1 MVRRILS
8 LLFFALLLSILLTA
22 LNFQL
27 MPAAHAYAGANP
39 MLALNRQEGP
49 LGVTLTLSG
58 KYFPPGQVGLSYMD
72 SRGVPGFF
80 APPSDTSV
88 QVQNGSFVTTN
99 LVLPG
104 SGPIGDWKIVATD
117 SLGSVW
123 TIQYVVLAA
132 PGQQTAG
139 SPGLTLNPASGM
151 SGDVITFNGSNW
163 LPKGTAVNL
172 LLQVEG
178 NSMPLLDP
186 SPVSDAN
193 GLITGMFLLPANLNS
208 SQATVFASDATT
220 GALRAQVPILIN
232 GASPIPSTS
241 PTTQASP
248 SPQATPTSMVTPA
261 PTLVSTVTPPTTGT
275 GGSGGPGGLPGG
287 FNAAVWGPVLLV
299 VGGVLGVAALML
311 VLFMIPWAE
320 RERDRPRIGQF

>member
-1 MVRRILS
+1 MVRRIFPLV
-8 LLFFALLLSILLTA
+8 FFALLFSVLLTA
-22 LNFQL
+22 LSFQL
-27 MPAAHAYAGANP
+27 MPAAHAFADANP
-39 MLALNRQEGP
+39 TLVLNRQQGP

-58 KYFPPGQVGLSYMD
+58 KKFPPGQVGLSYID
-72 SRGVPGFF
+72 SQGVPGVFV
-80 APPSDTSV
+80 PPSDTSA

-123 TIQYVVLAA
+123 TIHYVVLAA

-139 SPGLTLNPASGM
+139 SPDLTLYPTSGM

-163 LPKGTAVNL
+163 LPKGTVVNL
-172 LLQVEG
+172 LLQVGG
-178 NSMPLLDP
+178 NSIPLLNP
-186 SPVSDAN
+186 LPVSDAN
-193 GLITGMFLLPANLNS
+193 GLITGMFRLPPNLNPA
-208 SQATVFASDATT
+208 QATVVASDATT
-220 GALRAQVPILIN
+220 GALRAQIPILIN
-232 GASPIPSTS
+232 GASPTPTTS
-241 PTTQASP
+241 PTTEASP
-248 SPQATPTSMVTPA
+248 SPQVTPTSVATPA
-261 PTLVSTVTPPTTGT
+261 PTPVSTVMPPTTGT
-275 GGSGGPGGLPGG
+275 GGLPGG

-320 RERDRPRIGQF
+320 RERNRPRIGQF